1 MACSKIV
8 GKRESERQA
17 KIWPCG
23 QKFPPVLFS
32 CSRFTQFSGPDSVDS
47 KPGTG
52 YNRGQN
58 KMEQQTPHP
67 LPPKK
72 IKDEAARRA
81 KTRHFPI
88 LDLGG
93 RGGGGGGWE
102 GLGFPTRGLRAWPRQ
117 LTCRLTTCKIESRL
131 YPFVSRFTIK
141 LPLFSL
147 LHYYSRTSQQRP
159 GQNKIVVVERWSLL
173 VEVWL

>member
-67 LPPKK
+67 PPKNSRMK
-72 IKDEAARRA
+72 PREGQKRA
-81 KTRHFPI
+81 ISPFLI
-88 LDLGG
+88 
-93 RGGGGGGWE
+93 GGG
-102 GLGFPTRGLRAWPRQ
+102 GLGFPNRGLRAWPRQ

-141 LPLFSL
+141 LPRFSL
-147 LHYYSRTSQQRP
+147 LHYYSRTSQQLP
-159 GQNKIVVVERWSLL
+159 GQNKIAVVERWSLL

>member
-1 MACSKIV
+1 MK
-8 GKRESERQA
+8 GK
-17 KIWPCG
+17 
-23 QKFPPVLFS
+23 QKFDRAGKSFLLFYFRARAS
-32 CSRFTQFSGPDSVDS
+32 LNSADPTQSTQSLEQATIVDKIKWNS
-47 KPGTG
+47 KP
-52 YNRGQN
+52 
-58 KMEQQTPHP
+58 PIP
-67 LPPKK
+67 SPPKK
-72 IKDEAARRA
+72 SRMKPREGQKRA
-81 KTRHFPI
+81 ISPSLI
-88 LDLGG
+88 WGEGG
-93 RGGGGGGWE
+93 VGGGGWE

-117 LTCRLTTCKIESRL
+117 LTCRLTTWKIESRL

>member
-1 MACSKIV
+1 MK
-8 GKRESERQA
+8 GK
-17 KIWPCG
+17 
-23 QKFPPVLFS
+23 QKFDRAGKSFLLFYFRARAS
-32 CSRFTQFSGPDSVDS
+32 LNSADPTQSTQSLEQATIVDKIKWNS
-47 KPGTG
+47 KP
-52 YNRGQN
+52 
-58 KMEQQTPHP
+58 PIP
-67 LPPKK
+67 SPPKK

-117 LTCRLTTCKIESRL
+117 LTCRLTTWKIESRL

-141 LPLFSL
+141 LPRFSL
-147 LHYYSRTSQQRP
+147 LHYYSRTSQQLP
-159 GQNKIVVVERWSLL
+159 GQNKIAVVERWSLL